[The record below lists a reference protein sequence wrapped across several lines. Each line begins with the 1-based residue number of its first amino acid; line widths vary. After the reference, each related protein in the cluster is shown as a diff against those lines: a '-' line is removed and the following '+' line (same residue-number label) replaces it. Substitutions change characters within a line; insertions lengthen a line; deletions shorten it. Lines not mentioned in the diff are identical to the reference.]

1 MKSVIERSI
10 MILSNNAIWLQNY
23 RGQEGNSTG
32 SLELELYLPHTP
44 TPEGRHGTH
53 C

>member
-1 MKSVIERSI
+1 

-23 RGQEGNSTG
+23 QRGKEGYSTG

-44 TPEGRHGTH
+44 TLEVRHGTH